1 MATPSS
7 LYSVVVQIM
16 NMLVVQMSST
26 DVLYNSMAN
35 PSFSSAAGQPKIEET
50 DELINYLCRYFT
62 LHMYIFSKQWSV
74 LYSLYTS

>member
-26 DVLYNSMAN
+26 DVFYNSMAN